1 MGMAGGLINRA
12 PGYYGDELHRKSVIP
27 AQLFRRSLFPP
38 LPNHHIRL
46 IGENKWDFFV
56 PGCITPLNR
65 SIQLCT
71 FIWGHQWLPALD
83 QGEEPQSPCMQL
95 MSSGPC
101 FYWETLL
108 GPAPPPPESSSD
120 HSSFFFW
127 GLFPASSWGQ
137 GSCTLRAGALLPS
150 CLLPAALPPDQPLQE
165 DQQPCSLQCAE
176 GEASGEAQNTAQGW
190 KSTGYGVFFPQFLQ
204 KDCKRRLCILVHT
217 EILSSLPK
225 LQAGAKLKTKD
236 KMPFDVF
243 LFSFKKLGVV
253 GKKGHVKAV
262 SSMTETG

>member
-1 MGMAGGLINRA
+1 MAGGLINRA

-71 FIWGHQWLPALD
+71 FIWGHRWLPALD

-101 FYWETLL
+101 FCWETAGSDSISSTKQQWPQLFLFL
-108 GPAPPPPESSSD
+108 GFISSQELRLGQGTLRSGHCFLPAPQQQHCHQTSLTRGP
-120 HSSFFFW
+120 
-127 GLFPASSWGQ
+127 
-137 GSCTLRAGALLPS
+137 TALLT
-150 CLLPAALPPDQPLQE
+150 AL
-165 DQQPCSLQCAE
+165 CR
-176 GEASGEAQNTAQGW
+176 GRGIREAQNTAQGW
-190 KSTGYGVFFPQFLQ
+190 KSTVFGVFFSTVPLVGLQ
-204 KDCKRRLCILVHT
+204 RKAFY
-217 EILSSLPK
+217 P
-225 LQAGAKLKTKD
+225 GAYRNPPLTAKTVGWVQIKD
-236 KMPFDVF
+236 KGQNAIWCIFV
-243 LFSFKKLGVV
+243 LL
-253 GKKGHVKAV
+253 
-262 SSMTETG
+262 